1 MRFPAIPV
9 DRFGRRFGQRRLNA
23 GPVERAII
31 WFVVGGVVLAL
42 TVLTRPALAPVSGV
56 PILVALA
63 ALCFIELTRRPAPNL
78 AWLAAIGGAYA
89 AATMP
94 IDQARAADPGAV
106 GVGTWLTW
114 AVPASMGALIT
125 LWIAA
130 GYATRPGRRLH
141 PLAVPIAGILL
152 GWFAVAI
159 TTTIVAVLTGQP
171 ADPAFT
177 WVDVATAPIAT
188 FSLFVLVLVG
198 LGVAAD
204 LRAAAERARA
214 EHATAKL
221 PPGGG
226 ARSAPGSG
234 WDLARA
240 TIRELIPGQSAAEE
254 ASVAAE
260 RTRLAGDLHA
270 AVLPGLRRA
279 IAEAEAGGDPD
290 VLASQLRIVDL
301 ELERLMANRWPVVLE
316 AFGLVAALEDLAER
330 IENDTGHAVQ
340 IDVDRAG
347 ERPPPA
353 IERTA
358 WRIAELAI
366 DNATRH
372 AEASDITVRIAVEAD
387 RVSLAIAD
395 NGRGF
400 DPNAPG
406 SVRSGGRGLADATRR
421 AMAVGATIRIES
433 QPGGGTTVAFEWVA
447 RRA

>member
-1 MRFPAIPV
+1 MRVPAIPV
-9 DRFGRRFGQRRLNA
+9 ERLGRRLGQRRLDS
-23 GPVERAII
+23 GPVEGAII
-31 WFVVGGVVLAL
+31 WFIVGGAVLGLAVV
-42 TVLTRPALAPVSGV
+42 TRPTLTPVNLV
-56 PILVALA
+56 PILVALG
-63 ALCFIELTRRPAPNL
+63 ALCVIELTRRPAPNL

-89 AATMP
+89 AASLP
-94 IDQARAADPGAV
+94 IDQARAADPGTV

-114 AVPASMGALIT
+114 AVPASAGALIT
-125 LWIAA
+125 MWIAA
-130 GYATRPGRRLH
+130 CYATRSGRRLD
-141 PLAVPIAGILL
+141 PVAVPIAIALF

-159 TTTIVAVLTGQP
+159 ATTIAAIAAGQG

-177 WVDVATAPIAT
+177 WIDIATAPIAT
-188 FSLFVLVLVG
+188 FSLFVLALVG

-204 LRAAAERARA
+204 IRAAAERARA
-214 EHATAKL
+214 ERVKEQV
-221 PPGGG
+221 PPGDR
-226 ARSAPGSG
+226 ARGAPGWG

-254 ASVAAE
+254 ASLAAE

-270 AVLPGLRRA
+270 SVLPGLRRA

-290 VLASQLRIVDL
+290 VLASQLRSVDL

-330 IENDTGHAVQ
+330 IETDTGRAVQ

-347 ERPPPA
+347 DRPPPA

-358 WRIAELAI
+358 WRIAELAV

-372 AEASDITVRIAVEAD
+372 AEAPDITVRVAVERN
-387 RVSLAIAD
+387 RVSLAVAD
-395 NGRGF
+395 DGRGF
-400 DPNAPG
+400 DPTTPG
-406 SVRSGGRGLADATRR
+406 SVRTGARGLADATRR

-433 QPGGGTTVAFEWVA
+433 RPGGGTTVVFEWVA

>member
-1 MRFPAIPV
+1 MRVPAIPV
-9 DRFGRRFGQRRLNA
+9 ERLGRRFGQRRLDS
-23 GPVERAII
+23 GPVEGAII
-31 WFVVGGVVLAL
+31 WFIVGGAVLAL
-42 TVLTRPALAPVSGV
+42 AVVTRPTLTPVNLV
-56 PILVALA
+56 PILVALG
-63 ALCFIELTRRPAPNL
+63 ALCVIELTRRPAPNL

-89 AATMP
+89 AASLP
-94 IDQARAADPGAV
+94 IDQARAADPGTV

-114 AVPASMGALIT
+114 AVPASAGALIT

-130 GYATRPGRRLH
+130 GYATRPGRRLD
-141 PLAVPIAGILL
+141 PVAVPIAIALF

-159 TTTIVAVLTGQP
+159 ATTIAAIAAGQG

-177 WVDVATAPIAT
+177 WIDIATAPIAT
-188 FSLFVLVLVG
+188 FSLFVLALAG

-204 LRAAAERARA
+204 IRAAAERARA
-214 EHATAKL
+214 ERAKEQV
-221 PPGGG
+221 PPGDR
-226 ARSAPGSG
+226 ARGAPGRD

-254 ASVAAE
+254 ANVAAE

-270 AVLPGLRRA
+270 SVLPGLRRA

-290 VLASQLRIVDL
+290 VLASQLRSVDL

-330 IENDTGHAVQ
+330 IETDTGRAVQ

-347 ERPPPA
+347 DRPPPA

-358 WRIAELAI
+358 WRIAELAV

-372 AEASDITVRIAVEAD
+372 AEAPDITVRVAVERN
-387 RVSLAIAD
+387 RVSLAVAD
-395 NGRGF
+395 DGRGF
-400 DPNAPG
+400 DPTTPG
-406 SVRSGGRGLADATRR
+406 SVRTGARGLADATRR

-433 QPGGGTTVAFEWVA
+433 RPGGGTTVVFEWVA

>member
-1 MRFPAIPV
+1 MRLPAIPV
-9 DRFGRRFGQRRLNA
+9 DRFGRRFGHPSAR
-23 GPVERAII
+23 PVGRAIV
-31 WFVVGGVVLAL
+31 WCVVAGAISVLA
-42 TVLTRPALAPVSGV
+42 VLTRPALAPISVV

-63 ALCFIELTRRPAPNL
+63 ALCVIELTRRPAPNL
-78 AWLAAIGGAYA
+78 AWLAAIAGAYA
-89 AATMP
+89 AATLP
-94 IDQARAADPGAV
+94 IDQARAANPGAL

-114 AVPASMGALIT
+114 AIPAATGALIT
-125 LWIAA
+125 LWIAT
-130 GYATRPGRRLH
+130 GYATRSGHRLD
-141 PLAVPIAGILL
+141 PLAVPIAGGLL
-152 GWFAVAI
+152 GWFAIAI
-159 TTTIVAVLTGQP
+159 ATTIAAVLTGQRT
-171 ADPAFT
+171 DPAFT

-188 FSLFVLVLVG
+188 FSLFVLALVG

-204 LRAAAERARA
+204 VRAAAERATAERA
-214 EHATAKL
+214 MAQL
-221 PPGGG
+221 PPGDG
-226 ARSAPGSG
+226 ARGAPGSG
-234 WDLARA
+234 WNLVRA

-254 ASVAAE
+254 ATVAAE

-290 VLASQLRIVDL
+290 VLASQLRMVDL

-330 IENDTGHAVQ
+330 IETDTGHAVQ

-347 ERPPPA
+347 NRPPPA

-372 AEASDITVRIAVEAD
+372 AEASDITVRVAVEAD
-387 RVSLAIAD
+387 RVSLAISD
-395 NGRGF
+395 DGRGF
-400 DPNAPG
+400 DPTAPG
-406 SVRSGGRGLADATRR
+406 SVRTGARGLADATRR

-433 QPGGGTTVAFEWVA
+433 RSGGGTTVVFEWVA

>member
-1 MRFPAIPV
+1 MRVPAIPV
-9 DRFGRRFGQRRLNA
+9 ERLGRRLGQRRLDS
-23 GPVERAII
+23 GPVEGAII
-31 WFVVGGVVLAL
+31 WFIVGGAVLGLAVV
-42 TVLTRPALAPVSGV
+42 TRPTLTPVNLV
-56 PILVALA
+56 PILVALG
-63 ALCFIELTRRPAPNL
+63 ALCVIELTRRPAPNL

-89 AATMP
+89 AASLP
-94 IDQARAADPGAV
+94 IDQARAADPGTV

-114 AVPASMGALIT
+114 AVPASAGALIT
-125 LWIAA
+125 MWIAA
-130 GYATRPGRRLH
+130 GYATRSGRRLD
-141 PLAVPIAGILL
+141 PVAVPIAIALF

-159 TTTIVAVLTGQP
+159 ATTIAAIAAGQG

-177 WVDVATAPIAT
+177 WIDIATAPIAT
-188 FSLFVLVLVG
+188 FSLFVLALAG

-204 LRAAAERARA
+204 IRAAAERARA
-214 EHATAKL
+214 ERAKEQV
-221 PPGGG
+221 PPGDRASG
-226 ARSAPGSG
+226 APGWG

-254 ASVAAE
+254 ANVAAE

-270 AVLPGLRRA
+270 SVLPGLRRA

-290 VLASQLRIVDL
+290 VLASQLRSVDL

-330 IENDTGHAVQ
+330 IETDTGRAVQ

-347 ERPPPA
+347 DRPPPA

-372 AEASDITVRIAVEAD
+372 AEAPDITVRVAVERN
-387 RVSLAIAD
+387 RVSLAVAD
-395 NGRGF
+395 DGRGF
-400 DPNAPG
+400 DPTTPG
-406 SVRSGGRGLADATRR
+406 SVRTGARGLADATRR

-433 QPGGGTTVAFEWVA
+433 RPGGGTTVVFEWVA

>member
-1 MRFPAIPV
+1 VRVPAIPV
-9 DRFGRRFGQRRLNA
+9 ERFARRGGGPNA
-23 GPVERAII
+23 GPAERAAI
-31 WFVVGGVVLAL
+31 WLIVGGAVLVP
-42 TVLTRPALAPVSGV
+42 TVITRPTLAPVSVV

-63 ALCFIELTRRPAPNL
+63 ALCVIELTRRPAPNL
-78 AWLAAIGGAYA
+78 AWLAAIAGAHA
-89 AATMP
+89 VATLP
-94 IDQARAADPGAV
+94 IDQARAADPGAL
-106 GVGTWLTW
+106 GIGTWLTW
-114 AVPASMGALIT
+114 AIPAAAGAMIT

-130 GYATRPGRRLH
+130 GYATRRGRRLD
-141 PLAVPIAGILL
+141 PFAVPIAGGLFV
-152 GWFAVAI
+152 WFAVAI
-159 TTTIVAVLTGQP
+159 ATTIAAVSTGQA

-177 WVDVATAPIAT
+177 WIDIATAPIAT
-188 FSLFVLVLVG
+188 FGVFVVVLVA

-204 LRAAAERARA
+204 IRAAAERARA
-214 EHATAKL
+214 ARANEAGV
-221 PPGGG
+221 PGDGPRG
-226 ARSAPGSG
+226 AAGSG

-254 ASVAAE
+254 ANVAAE

-270 AVLPGLRRA
+270 TVLPGLRRA

-330 IENDTGHAVQ
+330 IENDSGLAVQ

-347 ERPPPA
+347 DRPPPA
-353 IERTA
+353 IERAA

-372 AEASDITVRIAVEAD
+372 AAASDITVRVAVEGG

-395 NGRGF
+395 DGRGF
-400 DPNAPG
+400 DPNTPG

-421 AMAVGATIRIES
+421 ALAVGAMIRIES
-433 QPGGGTTVAFEWVA
+433 RPGGGTTVVFEWVA